1 MALGRFVIGGIV
13 VAGGLVACVVVTA
26 GQPRAR
32 SGAPLG
38 ASPVWTAVAVGL
50 PQARSGGRA
59 GHIPA
64 CRVSSLT
71 LTATWLRQGTMLA
84 GLLEVVP
91 RGSQVCYVGGGMST
105 DPSIA
110 LLDDAG
116 RPLPLQRAIRAYSH
130 DVHFIIPRRKHP
142 ARTLFVWTNWCLPTP
157 AAIIVVLAPG
167 DGPETLRARL
177 HGESPPCTDRTK
189 PSLIMNEGLTGEET
203 TRI

>member
-1 MALGRFVIGGIV
+1 MGLGRFVIGGIV
-13 VAGGLVACVVVTA
+13 IAGGLIAFAGVTA
-26 GQPRAR
+26 GQPPMRTAV
-32 SGAPLG
+32 PLG
-38 ASPVWTAVAVGL
+38 APPMRTAVAVGL

-64 CRVSSLT
+64 CRVSSLN
-71 LTATWLRQGTMLA
+71 LTATWLRQGTELA

-105 DPSIA
+105 NPSIA

-116 RPLPLQRAIRAYSH
+116 RPLPLQRVDRPFSNAG
-130 DVHFIIPRRKHP
+130 HFIIPRRKHP

-157 AAIIVVLAPG
+157 SAIIVVLAPG

-177 HGESPPCTDRTK
+177 HGASPPCTDRTK
-189 PSLIMNEGLTGEET
+189 PSLIMNEDLTGEET

>member
-32 SGAPLG
+32 SGT
-38 ASPVWTAVAVGL
+38 PVGLPPMQTSVAVGL

-64 CRVSSLT
+64 CRVSSLD

-105 DPSIA
+105 NPSIT

-130 DVHFIIPRRKHP
+130 EGHFIIPRRKLTV
-142 ARTLFVWTNWCLPTP
+142 RSFFRV
-157 AAIIVVLAPG
+157 
-167 DGPETLRARL
+167 E
-177 HGESPPCTDRTK
+177 
-189 PSLIMNEGLTGEET
+189 EGNG
-203 TRI
+203 RGK